1 MYFVRELLQD
11 KHGQVWVIEPQ
22 ATVYK
27 ALELMTEKNIGALP
41 VVQGGNIVGMFSER
55 DCIAKVIVR
64 GKSPHATA
72 VQEVMS
78 HPVIF
83 VKPDTP
89 IAVCMDLMTNQHVRH
104 LPVMEDGRLIG
115 IVSIG
120 DVLKAQIADRD
131 VLIRDMENYIAGSY
145 TH

>member
-1 MYFVRELLQD
+1 MYFVRDLLLG
-11 KHGQVWVIEPQ
+11 KHGQVWTTEPQ

-27 ALELMTEKNIGALP
+27 ALELMSEQNVGALP
-41 VVQGGNIVGMFSER
+41 VVEDGHVVGVFSER
-55 DCIAKVIVR
+55 DCIRKVLVR

-72 VQEVMS
+72 VQDVMS
-78 HPVIF
+78 HPVII
-83 VKPDTP
+83 VQPDTP
-89 IAVCMDLMTNQHVRH
+89 VEVCMELMTNQHVRH
-104 LPVMEDGRLIG
+104 LPVMEDDQLVG

-131 VLIRDMENYIAGSY
+131 VLIRDMEHYIAGTY